1 MIPHYPATPTTM
13 PDSARYIGSE
23 ECPGQIAEW
32 LADAIDFAIEPVFV
46 KADGC
51 KHYFDLQS

>member
-1 MIPHYPATPTTM
+1 MILNYFATPTTM
-13 PDSARYIGSE
+13 PASARYIGSE
-23 ECPGQIAEW
+23 DCPGQLAEW
-32 LADAIDFAIEPVFV
+32 LADAIDRAIEPVFV

>member
-1 MIPHYPATPTTM
+1 M

>member
-13 PDSARYIGSE
+13 PASARYIGSE
-23 ECPGQIAEW
+23 DCPGQLSEW
-32 LADAIDFAIEPVFV
+32 LADEIDFAIEPVFV

-51 KHYFDLQS
+51 KHYFDLQA